1 MKNVVAIVAALLMV
15 AALVSCNQAKTDSAA
30 KPVIKVASDTS
41 FPPMEFV
48 ADNKDIVGFDIDLL
62 NAIGEAEGFTPKF
75 ETVSWDGI
83 FAALENGSFDM
94 IASSVSITDE
104 RKQKYDFSDPYVT
117 VGQVLVVPVADAKT
131 TKMADLAGK
140 EIGVQIGTTG
150 DQAAQ
155 AAKVVKVKGF
165 PEIGLAFQD
174 LVNGNLA
181 GLLIDSPVA
190 ADYALNN
197 ANFKGKV
204 KIVGELVTSEPYGYT
219 LKKGNADLLA
229 KLNKGIADLTANGK
243 LAELKA
249 KWALK

>member
-1 MKNVVAIVAALLMV
+1 MKKILALAAALMVVALI
-15 AALVSCNQAKTDSAA
+15 VSCNQGKTETAGM
-30 KPVIKVASDTS
+30 PVIKVASDTS

-48 ADNKDIVGFDIDLL
+48 DDNKNIVGFDIDLL
-62 NAIGEAEGFTPKF
+62 TAIGEAEGFAVKF

-83 FAALENGSFDM
+83 FAALENGSYDM
-94 IASSVSITDE
+94 IASSVTITDE
-104 RKQKYDFSDPYVT
+104 RKAKYDFSDPYVT
-117 VGQVLVVPVADAKT
+117 VGQVLVVPTEDNAT
-131 TKMADLAGK
+131 TKLEDLAGK
-140 EIGVQIGTTG
+140 DVGVQLGTTG

-155 AAKVVKVKGF
+155 AVKVVQVKGY

-197 ANFKGKV
+197 SNFKGKV
-204 KIVGELVTSEPYGYT
+204 KIVGDLVTSEPYGYT
-219 LKKGNADLLA
+219 LKKGNTELQA